1 MDKTEKIASIVLC
14 VVSIVL
20 IVDGILAQ
28 FFNIGVEQKGSESIP
43 RVEREAEQC
52 HLNNCPQQ
60 SPNLFTCCVWTDMSI
75 FSCHVSP
82 PPVAILRF
90 SRRSTIRMR
99 K

>member
-28 FFNIGVEQKGSESIP
+28 FFNIGVEQKGLTLGYCIAFVLLS
-43 RVEREAEQC
+43 VKY
-52 HLNNCPQQ
+52 NN
-60 SPNLFTCCVWTDMSI
+60 
-75 FSCHVSP
+75 
-82 PPVAILRF
+82 ILKKKYVVVPMYIMVGQMIY
-90 SRRSTIRMR
+90 SLIV

>member
-28 FFNIGVEQKGSESIP
+28 FFNIGVEQKGLVLGYCIAFVLLS
-43 RVEREAEQC
+43 VKY
-52 HLNNCPQQ
+52 NN
-60 SPNLFTCCVWTDMSI
+60 
-75 FSCHVSP
+75 
-82 PPVAILRF
+82 ILKKKYVVVPMYIMVGQMIY
-90 SRRSTIRMR
+90 SLIV